1 MYDLIY
7 ADPGMFVRDGVRV
20 PSFDEL
26 TGLYGKEGV
35 GLNLAH
41 CSLRR
46 YRRGGGQ
53 MNTVSCYA
61 MRTAFPRFVI
71 DAYRRRQDVVV
82 VAEDF
87 DRFDDLDTDRLRF
100 FLWPYVRIKVV
111 TFYRRLHDWLPSWCN
126 QNVKHVS
133 VKNMNVSL
141 EQFFLDSSSGLTRII
156 ETI

>member
-41 CSLRR
+41 CSLR
-46 YRRGGGQ
+46 YYMDSGGR
-53 MNTVSCYA
+53 MNIGMCSE
-61 MRTAFPRFVI
+61 MRAKFPTFMI

-87 DRFDDLDTDRLRF
+87 DRFDDLDMGRLRF
-100 FLWPYVRIKVV
+100 FLRPYVRIKVV
-111 TFYRRLHDWLPSWCN
+111 TFYRRLHDWLPSWYN
-126 QNVKHVS
+126 QIVDHVS
-133 VKNMNVSL
+133 VKIQDYECLS
-141 EQFFLDSSSGLTRII
+141 
-156 ETI
+156 